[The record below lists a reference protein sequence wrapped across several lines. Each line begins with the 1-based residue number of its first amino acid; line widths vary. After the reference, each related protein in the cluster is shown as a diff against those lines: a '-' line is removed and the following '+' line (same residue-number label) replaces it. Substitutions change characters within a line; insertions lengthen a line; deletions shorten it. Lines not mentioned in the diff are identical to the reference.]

1 MLRSSILLGLLAPLT
16 VKAAD
21 PAARSTDVLTAEAVL
36 QMVLGLGLVVGVIL
50 LLAWGLRRLSN
61 LHPSGK
67 MKVVATLPLGT
78 RERAMLIE
86 VGDRQ
91 VLLGVAPGRVSLLA
105 DYPDKVIETD
115 SAFAR
120 ELKSANKPEAP
131 L

>member
-16 VKAAD
+16 VKAAE

>member
-16 VKAAD
+16 VKAAE
-21 PAARSTDVLTAEAVL
+21 PAARSTDVLTAEAIL

>member
-16 VKAAD
+16 VKAAE

-105 DYPDKVIETD
+105 DYPEKVIETD

>member
-1 MLRSSILLGLLAPLT
+1 MLRSSILLGLLTPLT
-16 VKAAD
+16 VKAAE